1 MSVSRQLGNIRQW
14 VGDSRGHW
22 EANTLVVDSNNF
34 RGATIPYAWFT
45 IGSTPEFSAN
55 IHLVERFTRVDAD
68 TLLYEFTI
76 REPTTFTRPVTVQ
89 FPMRRSQDRIYEYA
103 CHEGNYS
110 VYNILAGTRG
120 KENAAEQPR
129 RK

>member
-1 MSVSRQLGNIRQW
+1 MSR
-14 VGDSRGHW
+14 
-22 EANTLVVDSNNF
+22 AA
-34 RGATIPYAWFT
+34 ATIDHAEISEWLPHDRAYFCSLLVARSWRTWFT

-55 IHLVERFTRVDAD
+55 RHLVERFTRVDAD

-76 REPTTFTRPVTVQ
+76 REPRTFTRPVTVQ